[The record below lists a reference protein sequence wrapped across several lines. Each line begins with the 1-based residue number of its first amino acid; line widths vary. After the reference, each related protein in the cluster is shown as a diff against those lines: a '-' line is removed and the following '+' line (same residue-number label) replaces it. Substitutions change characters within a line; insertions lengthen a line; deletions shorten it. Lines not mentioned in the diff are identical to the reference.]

1 MKIEVKSYSSATSL
15 ISSII
20 FFIAGALLFT
30 NPTGVVKI
38 LTYIIGGLLIVIG
51 LFECVRNY
59 LDIKKDNSISSSPMI
74 MGIVLCIVGIVFIF
88 LAGAIEA
95 AIRFVLGAWI
105 LFSGINRLINVL
117 ELKQKN
123 KDFVIMLVV
132 SIALILC
139 GLYIILKSNL
149 VLQTVG
155 IVMMIYS
162 AIEIFGYIF
171 AKKENIIFTT
181 EEIKKE
187 PTKDTPIKEATV
199 IEDKTKK
206 EDKKK
211 NTKNKADSNK

>member
-88 LAGAIEA
+88 LAGAIET

-187 PTKDTPIKEATV
+187 LDEGAKGAAIGYLVGVLVDFFIK
-199 IEDKTKK
+199 K
-206 EDKKK
+206 
-211 NTKNKADSNK
+211 

>member
-1 MKIEVKSYSSATSL
+1 MQQ
-15 ISSII
+15 II
-20 FFIAGALLFT
+20 NCIIKNSHRLLFLLLLGISFSLVIKSHSYHRSEYV
-30 NPTGVVKI
+30 NSANAVTGAYYEKVNEVNE
-38 LTYIIGGLLIVIG
+38 Y
-51 LFECVRNY
+51 
-59 LDIKKDNSISSSPMI
+59 
-74 MGIVLCIVGIVFIF
+74 
-88 LAGAIEA
+88 
-95 AIRFVLGAWI
+95 
-105 LFSGINRLINVL
+105 FS
-117 ELKQKN
+117 LKQKN

-187 PTKDTPIKEATV
+187 LIRNGIPE
-199 IEDKTKK
+199 
-206 EDKKK
+206 
-211 NTKNKADSNK
+211 NKIGYDRPYLLSEEIIR